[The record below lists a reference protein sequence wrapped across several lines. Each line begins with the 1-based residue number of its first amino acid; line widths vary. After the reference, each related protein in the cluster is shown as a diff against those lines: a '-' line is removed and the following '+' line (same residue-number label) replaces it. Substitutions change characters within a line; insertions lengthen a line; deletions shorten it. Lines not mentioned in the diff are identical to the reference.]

1 MGTQLRFEVSEQ
13 SHIGACRRAAKQLA
27 ERYITDESVVGKISI
42 IATEL
47 ATNLTRHAGS
57 GELLLQVLDDGALL
71 QMEML
76 SIDRGPGMSDVDRC
90 LKDGYSTGGTA
101 GNGLGAI
108 SRLSTDFD
116 IYSIEN
122 SGTIVFSR
130 TTLKKDSAA
139 TKPATPAWF
148 DMGAINLAVAGE
160 IECGDTWR
168 VASDD
173 NNIAMLV
180 VDGLG
185 HGSRAAD
192 ASQAAAKAFSDI
204 PFNAPQQSMQNLHKA
219 LAGSRGA
226 AAACAVLNK
235 QNPSVDYAGIGN
247 ISSSVTINERSQ
259 GMVSHSGILGVQ
271 MHTNRQF
278 SYAWPSGSPMI
289 MHSDG
294 LSARWTLSSYPG
306 LSTRHPAIIAAM
318 LYRDFAR
325 KRDDVT
331 VLVAR
336 YRDR

>member
-27 ERYITDESVVGKISI
+27 ERYVNDESIVGKISI

-47 ATNLTRHAGS
+47 ATNIARHAGS
-57 GELLLQVLDDGALL
+57 GELLIQVLDDGTSL

-76 SIDRGPGMSDVDRC
+76 AIDRGPGMRDVDKC
-90 LKDGYSTGGTA
+90 LKDGYSTNGTT

-108 SRLSTDFD
+108 SRLSTNFD
-116 IYSIEN
+116 IFSIEN
-122 SGTIVFSR
+122 SGTVVFSR
-130 TTLKKDSAA
+130 TWLKKDNAV
-139 TKPATPAWF
+139 TKPMTSQWF
-148 DMGAINLAVAGE
+148 EMGAISLAVAGE
-160 IECGDTWR
+160 VECGDTWR

-173 NNIAMLV
+173 NNMAMLV

-185 HGSRAAD
+185 HGSWAAS
-192 ASQAAAKAFSDI
+192 ASLAAATVFSAT
-204 PFNAPQQSMQNLHKA
+204 PFDTPQQSMQSLHKA
-219 LAGSRGA
+219 LVGTRGA

-235 QNPSVDYAGIGN
+235 HKPSVDYAGVGN
-247 ISSSVTINERSQ
+247 ISSSVTTNERSQ

-271 MHTNRQF
+271 MHTTRQF
-278 SYAWPSGSPMI
+278 VYEWPSGSPMI

-306 LSTRHPAIIAAM
+306 LSIRHPAIIAAI

-336 YRDR
+336 YRDH